1 MHSLLVPVQIEL
13 YSFPRLSGEFE
24 LRVQILVVNLCHRS
38 LVYFHAFHL
47 LMQLVKTL
55 VGHRLQDDFLVV
67 GIEQGETN
75 VLQVRLAVLT
85 QRALQLLQGH
95 DILLVILT
103 LTTV

>member
-1 MHSLLVPVQIEL
+1 MVPVQIDL
-13 YSFPRLSGEFE
+13 YSSPRLSGEFE

-47 LMQLVKTL
+47 LRQLVKTL
-55 VGHRLQDDFLVV
+55 VSHRLQDDFLVV

-75 VLQVRLAVLT
+75 LLQVRLAVLT
-85 QRALQLLQGH
+85 QHALQLLQGN

-103 LTTV
+103 TV

>member
-1 MHSLLVPVQIEL
+1 
-13 YSFPRLSGEFE
+13 
-24 LRVQILVVNLCHRS
+24 
-38 LVYFHAFHL
+38 
-47 LMQLVKTL
+47 MQLVKTL